1 MGHDFRRVINGGF
14 SCSGE
19 DLIIAQMFLKRLPRS
34 KTDPM
39 KSAEITEQ
47 GQHTLGEILSQP
59 QCWSTCQAKLAG
71 SSELRAAVQLAR
83 PGAEWILVGCGTS
96 YYLAQAAAASFNYL
110 KLPAQAVP
118 ASDLLMCPALTLH
131 AGRDYI
137 PVVIS
142 RSGRTSEA
150 VCAAEMLEKDRNLRT
165 LAITCADGEPLESAC
180 SVTVKFLDADEQ
192 STVMTRSFSS
202 MLLGLQY
209 LAATVSGDDAFRHAL
224 TVLPQQVA
232 PLLKDIPQRLRLF
245 AESRSFSDFVFL
257 AQGPLFGIA
266 SEYML
271 KVTESSCSY
280 AQVFH
285 SLEFRHGPKS
295 IAGPETL
302 ITFLMSESFY
312 DAELELLEE
321 MKALGAA
328 TMVIANCVNSRAQG
342 ASDFAIEL
350 GLESPEYARPAAFA
364 IWGQL
369 YGVYYGLKKGLN
381 PDSPKNLTRAVV
393 LAGSP

>member
-1 MGHDFRRVINGGF
+1 
-14 SCSGE
+14 
-19 DLIIAQMFLKRLPRS
+19 
-34 KTDPM
+34 M

-47 GQHTLGEILSQP
+47 GQHTLNEIFSQP
-59 QCWSTCQAKLAG
+59 KCWTTCLSKLAS
-71 SSELRAAVQLAR
+71 SSELQAAIQLAR
-83 PGAEWILVGCGTS
+83 PNAEWIFVGCGTS
-96 YYLAQAAAASFNYL
+96 YYLAQAAASSFNYL
-110 KLPAQAVP
+110 NLPARAVP
-118 ASDLLMCPALTLH
+118 ASDLLMYPALTLH
-131 AGRDYI
+131 AGCNYI

-150 VCAAEMLEKDRNLRT
+150 VRAAKMLEKDRNLRT
-165 LAITCADGEPLESAC
+165 VAITCTDGQPLESSC
-180 SVTVKFLDADEQ
+180 SVTLKLLDADEQ
-192 STVMTRSFSS
+192 STVMTRSFTS

-209 LAATVSGDDAFRHAL
+209 LAATVSGNDGDAFRRAL
-224 TVLPQQVA
+224 LDLPQEVA
-232 PLLKDIPQRLRLF
+232 PLLNDIPQRLRLF
-245 AESRSFSDFVFL
+245 ADSRSLSDFVFL

-266 SEYML
+266 SECML

-302 ITFLMSESFY
+302 ITFLISETSY
-312 DAELELLEE
+312 DAEVELLEE
-321 MKALGAA
+321 MKALGAV
-328 TMVIANCVNSRAQG
+328 TMVVANRLESRARR

-350 GLESPEYARPAAFA
+350 GLRSPEYARPAAFA

-381 PDSPKNLTRAVV
+381 PDSPKNLTRVV
-393 LAGSP
+393 ELADR

>member
-1 MGHDFRRVINGGF
+1 
-14 SCSGE
+14 
-19 DLIIAQMFLKRLPRS
+19 
-34 KTDPM
+34 M

-47 GQHTLGEILSQP
+47 GQHTLSEIFSQP
-59 QCWSTCQAKLAG
+59 QSWKACLAKLAD
-71 SSELRAAVQLAR
+71 SAELRAAVQLAR
-83 PGAEWILVGCGTS
+83 PGAEWIFVGCGTS
-96 YYLAQAAAASFNYL
+96 YYLAQAAASSFNDL
-110 KLPAQAVP
+110 GLPARAVP
-118 ASDLLMCPALTLH
+118 ASDLLMYPALTLH
-131 AGRDYI
+131 VGRSYI

-150 VCAAEMLEKDRNLRT
+150 IRAAHALEKNHNLRT
-165 LAITCADGEPLESAC
+165 IAITCADGQPLEPAC
-180 SVTVKFLDADEQ
+180 SVTLKLLDADEQ
-192 STVMTRSFSS
+192 STVMTRSFTS
-202 MLLGLQY
+202 MLLALQY
-209 LAATVSGDDAFRHAL
+209 LAATVSGNNAFRRAL
-224 TVLPQQVA
+224 IELPPQVE
-232 PLLKDIPQRLRLF
+232 PLLQDVPPRLRLF
-245 AESRSFSDFVFL
+245 VESRSFSDFVFL

-266 SEYML
+266 SECML

-302 ITFLMSESFY
+302 ITFLMSETSY
-312 DAELELLEE
+312 DAEVELLEE

-328 TMVIANCVNSRAQG
+328 TMVIANRVESRAQH

-350 GLESPEYARPAAFA
+350 GLQAPESARIAAFV

-381 PDSPKNLTRAVV
+381 PDSPKNLTRVVELKPAV
-393 LAGSP
+393 ST